1 LYSRVLALLDP
12 VVDDCWLSSTKG
24 VTNSLGD
31 GGAANDTGPGDAER
45 WRCRLRRHNM
55 TRITIMNVGMS
66 MHGRTMA
73 TVFLVLIFVDEPA
86 LLSPAIVVLLEGE
99 AGGDEREAGDDEK
112 GEVSGDES
120 DADAETGWETLA
132 PVIEDDVGVELLAV
146 FVAERLS
153 EVLGAFVPVS
163 ELVLEGVAV
172 PMLLEALGSVTLK
185 SDPEVAMGVLP
196 LR

>member
-1 LYSRVLALLDP
+1 
-12 VVDDCWLSSTKG
+12 
-24 VTNSLGD
+24 
-31 GGAANDTGPGDAER
+31 
-45 WRCRLRRHNM
+45 M
-55 TRITIMNVGMS
+55 TRIIIMNVGMS

-86 LLSPAIVVLLEGE
+86 LLSPAIVVLLE
-99 AGGDEREAGDDEK
+99 AGGDEREAGGDEK
-112 GEVSGDES
+112 GEASGDES

-132 PVIEDDVGVELLAV
+132 PLIEDDVGIELLAG

-153 EVLGAFVPVS
+153 EVLGASVPVS
-163 ELVLEGVAV
+163 ELVLVLVLVLEGVAV
-172 PMLLEALGSVTLK
+172 PMLLEVLGSVTLK